1 MNLPAKH
8 TEKLRNGLA
17 MLKADFSGCTSD
29 TLATNIRLNNY
40 HGIISTLAQNLVGPF
55 IGIFAVRLGASNYQ
69 IGLLSS
75 APALVG
81 LIAMIPGAKYV
92 DSRSNKKGIT
102 AAFMWA
108 HRLFFFLLALIPLF
122 AEDSRATLLVVLIAL
137 MNFPGAISNVGWQGF
152 IANVVPNEKR
162 AAAFA
167 DRNRLMNIV
176 GTLAVLTAGRVLDI
190 MPYPLGYSV
199 MFALAFVLAIGE
211 IRVFSRLTELP
222 QNGLA
227 QQAQDVPWRRFLLNL
242 PRSIAADLKGLAHQ
256 KRFLRFTATSL
267 FFHFAWQAAWPLFT
281 LYQIRE
287 LGANNLWISVLAL
300 SNTGG
305 SLLGYGF
312 WVRYSQRHGSL
323 KTLFTSTLG
332 IFIVPLVYAYS
343 RSLATIAFF
352 NILTGVIFSGVM
364 LSLFNT
370 LLDMTPEERKT
381 TYIGYYNTAISAS
394 AIAAPL
400 AGVFMLNLF
409 GYKVAF
415 LVAAALRLLGSLAF
429 GVVYWIERAEQRK
442 AETET

>member
-1 MNLPAKH
+1 M
-8 TEKLRNGLA
+8 
-17 MLKADFSGCTSD
+17 
-29 TLATNIRLNNY
+29 
-40 HGIISTLAQNLVGPF
+40 STLAQNLVGPF

-75 APALVG
+75 APALVA
-81 LIAMIPGAKYV
+81 LLAMIPGAKYV
-92 DSRSNKKGIT
+92 DSRSNKKRIT

-108 HRLFFFLLALIPLF
+108 HRMFFLLLALIPLF
-122 AEDSRATLLVVLIAL
+122 AEDSRATILVVVIAA

-152 IANVVPNEKR
+152 IANVVPAERR

-176 GTLAVLTAGRVLDI
+176 GTMAVLAAGRMLDI
-190 MPYPLGYSV
+190 MPHPLGYRI
-199 MFALAFVLAIGE
+199 MFTLAFVLAIGE
-211 IRVFSRLTELP
+211 IWVFSRLTELSP
-222 QNGLA
+222 SGGILA
-227 QQAQDVPWRRFLLNL
+227 GQDTPWRRFLLDL
-242 PRSIAADLKGLAHQ
+242 PRSIAADIRGMAHQ

-267 FFHFAWQAAWPLFT
+267 FFHFAWQVAWPLFT
-281 LYQIRE
+281 LYQTKE
-287 LGANNLWISVLAL
+287 LGANNLWISILTL

-312 WVRYSQRHGSL
+312 WVRYSQRFGSL

-343 RSLATIAFF
+343 RSLVTIAFF

-370 LLDMTPEERKT
+370 LLDMTPEERRT
-381 TYIGYYNTAISAS
+381 TYIGYYNTAINAS

-400 AGVFMLNLF
+400 AGVAMLNLF
-409 GYKVAF
+409 GYKTAF
-415 LVAAALRLLGSLAF
+415 LVAALLRLLGSLAF
-429 GVVYWIERAEQRK
+429 GVVHHLESAEQRK
-442 AETET
+442 AESHA